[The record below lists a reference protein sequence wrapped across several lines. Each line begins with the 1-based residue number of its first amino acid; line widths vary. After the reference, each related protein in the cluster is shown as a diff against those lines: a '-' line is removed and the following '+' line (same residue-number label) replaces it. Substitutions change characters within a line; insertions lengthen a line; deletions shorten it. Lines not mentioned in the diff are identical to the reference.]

1 MYVWHW
7 KSNLWIDFD
16 FSLLKQMKS
25 YKLIISGPDP
35 TLNYSVSYSDF
46 VSQNK
51 IIEYIQYLTI
61 PFYIYIM
68 LYNK

>member
-1 MYVWHW
+1 
-7 KSNLWIDFD
+7 
-16 FSLLKQMKS
+16 MKS

-68 LYNK
+68 LYREILFFFILYIHATRSFKPFVF